1 MLADQPNNQEAHGY
15 NGGRKIPIGHKRT
28 KRQQR
33 TFFLSV
39 LILFIFSIIMIDI
52 DWRAMSKGLE
62 RLPILFSGLTQISFE
77 NFWQMISGMITTVVI
92 AFLAVLFSFIISFFL
107 SFLVANNTTPNR
119 VIGNLL
125 RYGVMVIRSVPTPI
139 WVLIAVASIGF
150 GPMAGIIGLMFPT
163 SSFLIKAF
171 SAQIEEEGTE
181 VIEAIRSVGG
191 TWIHVVFKGLLPTIF
206 TGMMAT
212 LGVRF
217 EIDVH
222 ESVVLGMV
230 GAGGIGYLLQSYIMY
245 YDFANLTLGILIV
258 FVTMFLI
265 ELALNRIRAK
275 LRTKSS

>member
-1 MLADQPNNQEAHGY
+1 MAVSQHSVKGSRRE
-15 NGGRKIPIGHKRT
+15 KISIGHKRT
-28 KRQQR
+28 QRQQR
-33 TFFLSV
+33 IFFFSV
-39 LILFIFSIIMIDI
+39 LILFIFSIVMIDI
-52 DWRAMSKGLE
+52 DGSAIAKGME
-62 RLPILFSGLTQISFE
+62 RLPVILASLTQISFE
-77 NFWQMISGMITTVVI
+77 HFLEMLAGMVTTVVI
-92 AFLAVLFSFIISFFL
+92 AFLAVLFSFVISFFL
-107 SFLVANNTTPNR
+107 AFLVANNTTPNR
-119 VIGNLL
+119 YLGLGL
-125 RYGVMVIRSVPTPI
+125 RYAVMIIRSVPTPI

-191 TWIHVVFKGLLPTIF
+191 TWIHVVFKGLLPTIL
-206 TGMMAT
+206 TGMIAT

-230 GAGGIGYLLQSYIMY
+230 GAGGIGYLLQSYIQY

-258 FVTMFLI
+258 FVTMFLL
-265 ELALNRIRAK
+265 ELSLNRIRAL
-275 LRTKSS
+275 LRTQSS